1 MKALGIGLL
10 SFIVLSI
17 AIIVL
22 LITGILLLLSYF
34 INGFILALILSSFI
48 VIIATSIMLYNKFN
62 TDKFKWFVV
71 LYAVLV
77 SLVYYALTIIP
88 IAGGIISIIIGLTG
102 FGFIVLWLYNIRK
115 TNKISDGK
123 ESDKKKLKKL
133 LKRILTSLIKQ
144 IKIINLINKKYL
156 Y

>member
-1 MKALGIGLL
+1 MLL
-10 SFIVLSI
+10 QLCY
-17 AIIVL
+17 IINLL
-22 LITGILLLLSYF
+22 LISL
-34 INGFILALILSSFI
+34 
-48 VIIATSIMLYNKFN
+48 
-62 TDKFKWFVV
+62 KWFVV

-133 LKRILTSLIKQ
+133 LKRIPNKSDKTDKNNKSDKVKNIS
-144 IKIINLINKKYL
+144 INLEIFFVIYKDFR
-156 Y
+156 